1 MIMSYDLVMFARHA
15 FQMSV
20 NSMFCFYTKSYE
32 IGTGLNYWL
41 SPKVAQKVPKV
52 MTLVKQTFRIS
63 KYWENIFKD
72 KQNTGKTNIFPSL
85 CNLEER
91 YYSIIKNLG

>member
-1 MIMSYDLVMFARHA
+1 MIMSYDFVMFASHA

-41 SPKVAQKVPKV
+41 SPK
-52 MTLVKQTFRIS
+52 
-63 KYWENIFKD
+63 
-72 KQNTGKTNIFPSL
+72 
-85 CNLEER
+85 NLR
-91 YYSIIKNLG
+91 